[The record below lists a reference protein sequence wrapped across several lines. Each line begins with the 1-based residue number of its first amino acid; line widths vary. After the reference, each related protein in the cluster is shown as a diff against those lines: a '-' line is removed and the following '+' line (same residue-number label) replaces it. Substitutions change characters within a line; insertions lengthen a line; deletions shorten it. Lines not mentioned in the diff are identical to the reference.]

1 MRLDEVQAAVLN
13 IKLKTL
19 DTDNEYRRKIAKYYI
34 ENIKNEKIILPNYSD
49 DHVYHIFA
57 VRTEKRDELQ
67 QYLKENNIE
76 TLIHYPIPPHKQVC
90 YQGALGES
98 YEISEKIHSTIISLP
113 ISPVLEMEEVEKVV
127 EIINKF

>member
-1 MRLDEVQAAVLN
+1 MNV
-13 IKLKTL
+13 
-19 DTDNEYRRKIAKYYI
+19 
-34 ENIKNEKIILPNYSD
+34 KIILPNYSG

-90 YQGALGES
+90 YNGKLGES
-98 YEISEKIHSTIISLP
+98 YSVSEKIHSTILSLP
-113 ISPVLEMEEVEKVV
+113 ISPVIEMAEVEKVV

>member
-1 MRLDEVQAAVLN
+1 M
-13 IKLKTL
+13 
-19 DTDNEYRRKIAKYYI
+19 
-34 ENIKNEKIILPNYSD
+34 
-49 DHVYHIFA
+49 
-57 VRTEKRDELQ
+57 Q

-76 TLIHYPIPPHKQVC
+76 TLIHYLIPPHKQVR

-98 YEISEKIHSTIISLP
+98 YEISEKIHSTILSLP